1 MTHSTQYSRR
11 DFLRGTCAA
20 LCAGAGGALL
30 PQLGLMGSALAN
42 VRGALPGYKA
52 LVCVYLA
59 GGNDS
64 FNLLVPRDSQSAGSR
79 YSTYRNSR
87 GGIYNADSNPL
98 GLALDFNQLLDVGTP
113 IGQSIAYGMHP
124 QMADYAVTRNGNSYL
139 YPGLRTL
146 FGNGQQK
153 LAVIANVGSLIQPI
167 SRGEF
172 NSGAPRPPQLYSHN
186 DQENLWN
193 LGRGDNST
201 TQGWGGK
208 LMDRIDPGGN
218 PALPPCISVAG
229 NSRFQIGSSV
239 FPYQMSPAIGA
250 ARLASFSGNTTLFG
264 EQRRAALEALLAQST
279 PHLFQ
284 AEYRNTLVR
293 SRALEQLVSSALN
306 SAAGRLHTAYDY
318 MGPQAPNPD
327 GNFYPDA
334 NLQVLGEDYP
344 NRLLDQLRMVARM
357 IKLSRDPSAGVNQSR
372 QIYYVRL
379 GGFDTH
385 ADQMQ
390 LHPVLLAQLSQALG
404 WFWQALGEINAQD
417 QVATFTMSEFGRTL
431 SSNGDGSDHAWG
443 GVQMVLGG
451 AVLGHR
457 IYGRFPM
464 LALNADDN
472 ANQDWSFARGQYI
485 PTTATEQM
493 AATLG
498 RWLGLPVSEL
508 AAVFPNLSNFSGP
521 LNFLPMA

>member
-1 MTHSTQYSRR
+1 MTDSTQYSRR

-42 VRGALPGYKA
+42 VRGGLPGYKA

-167 SRGEF
+167 SRSEF

-357 IKLSRDPSAGVNQSR
+357 IKVSRPNSGAGINHER
-372 QIYYVRL
+372 QVFLVRL

-385 ADQMQ
+385 DTQMANTGQ
-390 LHPVLLAQLSQALG
+390 PLLMARLNQALA
-404 WFWQALGEINAQD
+404 WFWQALFDLGIQNE
-417 QVATFTMSEFGRTL
+417 VTLFTMSEFARTL
-431 SSNGDGSDHAWG
+431 SSNGNGSDHAWG
-443 GVQMVLGG
+443 GVQLAMGG
-451 AVLGHR
+451 AVSGR
-457 IYGRFPM
+457 KFYGTFP
-464 LALNADDN
+464 
-472 ANQDWSFARGQYI
+472 NQTLDGVDCFSRGQFL
-485 PTTATEQM
+485 PTTPVDRF
-493 AATLG
+493 AATLA
-498 RWLGLPVSEL
+498 RWMGVPDVEL
-508 AAVFPNLSNFSGP
+508 ETMFPNLVNFSPDTLG
-521 LNFLPMA
+521 FLP